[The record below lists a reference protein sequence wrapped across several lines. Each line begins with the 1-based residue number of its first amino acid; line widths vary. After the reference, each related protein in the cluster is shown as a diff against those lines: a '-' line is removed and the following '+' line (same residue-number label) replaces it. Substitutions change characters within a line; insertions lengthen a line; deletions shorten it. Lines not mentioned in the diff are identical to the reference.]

1 MLTIH
6 VLNAGKGDSIV
17 LHYKDGES
25 ESFGVIDSN
34 SKAGD
39 VPALRKLDELGAR
52 RLSFLMLTHPHAD
65 HYLGLEKVL
74 SRYAGNIDTIFT
86 FPVER
91 DRGRLEKLA
100 KRYLQAGATGGAS
113 VRSVASSFVEFLAGA
128 ARDAS
133 EWEAPTGLLGMLPV
147 EGFADVSFRQ
157 ILPPSRVKGRFYQ
170 DLDKG
175 TYDPESAYPN
185 ELCLA
190 VQVHYAG
197 VSTVLGADGTQANW
211 LYQQSRLKG
220 GNDLGAQ
227 VVKLPH
233 HGSAEDCSDAV
244 LDTLFAHHS
253 GQRIA
258 LISANGTSHP
268 SAEVL
273 QYLRKNGIAPF
284 CTNLSRHCAGAAVRR
299 LAPLNGLDPALRRFV
314 GSVLTDEAKGIGA
327 PCQGDLALI
336 ISSDGKVQVERQYEN
351 FCPYRDALV

>member
-17 LHYKDGES
+17 LHYEDDES

-34 SKAGD
+34 SKGGD
-39 VPALRKLDELGAR
+39 VPALRKLDELGAQ

-65 HYLGLEKVL
+65 HYLGLEQVL
-74 SRYAGNIDTIFT
+74 SRYAGNIGTIFT

-100 KRYLQAGATGGAS
+100 KRYLHAGATGGPS
-113 VRSVASSFVEFLAGA
+113 VKGAAESFVTFIAGA
-128 ARDAS
+128 GRGAS
-133 EWEAPTGLLGMLPV
+133 EWEAPTGLLGLLSV
-147 EGFADVSFRQ
+147 EGFAGVTFRQ

-175 TYDPESAYPN
+175 TYDPESTYPN

-190 VQVHYAG
+190 VQVSYAG
-197 VSTVLGADGTQANW
+197 VRTVLGADGTHANW

-220 GNDLGAQ
+220 GDELGSQ

-244 LDTLFAHHS
+244 LDSLFAGNF

-258 LISANGTSHP
+258 LISANGASHP

-273 QYLRKNGIAPF
+273 QYLRKNRIAPF
-284 CTNLSRHCAGAAVRR
+284 CTNLSRHCAGADVRR
-299 LAPLNGLDPALRRFV
+299 LHPLNDLDPALRRFV
-314 GSVLTDEAKGIGA
+314 GSVLTDEAKAVGA
-327 PCQGDLALI
+327 PCQGDVALV

-351 FCPYRDALV
+351 FCPYRDALI